1 MMVFDRLLPVN
12 KYNNPNT
19 AVPLDKIEI
28 AIHNTGDPA
37 ATAEDLLAY
46 YNNVARGVFADNKNA
61 WTSSNF
67 IVGFDGTIIKCIE
80 VGKMSYA
87 VSGNNHKLINI
98 EVCQED
104 KSGKFSDKAI
114 AALRDLVTYLMSKY
128 NIPADRVKRHY
139 DYTRKPCPL
148 YYVDNARWA
157 DLKQTITSAAKYRKI
172 TLYGGLSAADS
183 ARISTALKALLPD
196 INTEITLS
204 DK

>member
-1 MMVFDRLLPVN
+1 MMIFDRLLPVN
-12 KYNNPNT
+12 RYNNPNT
-19 AVPLDKIEI
+19 AVPLDNIEI

-37 ATAEDLLAY
+37 ATADDLLAY

-61 WTSSNF
+61 WTSANF

-80 VGKMSYA
+80 VGRMSYA

-114 AALRDLVTYLMSKY
+114 NALRDLVTYLMSKY

-157 DLKQTITSAAKYRKI
+157 ELKQTITSATKYRKI
-172 TLYGGLSAADS
+172 TLYGSLSAADS
-183 ARISTALKALLPD
+183 SRICAGIKSLMPD
-196 INTEITLS
+196 ISAEISLS

>member
-1 MMVFDRLLPVN
+1 MNIIERLLPVN
-12 KYNNPNT
+12 KYNNPNKN
-19 AVPLDKIEI
+19 VPIEGIEI
-28 AIHNTGDPA
+28 AIHNTGDA
-37 ATAEDLLAY
+37 GANADLLLAY

-61 WTSSNF
+61 WTSTNF
-67 IVGFDGTIIKCIE
+67 IVGFDGKIIKCIE

-87 VSGNNHKLINI
+87 VSGNNHRLINI

-104 KSGKFSDKAI
+104 KSGKFSDSAI
-114 AALRDLVTYLMSKY
+114 NALRDLVTWLMTKY
-128 NIPADRVKRHY
+128 DISADRVKRHY

-172 TLYGGLSAADS
+172 TLYGSLSAADS
-183 ARISTALKALLPD
+183 TRICTGIKSLMPD
-196 INTEITLS
+196 ISAEISLS